1 MTQQRAKPESSAPG
15 KHAPDHGPQFERLR
29 SLVERDPG
37 LKDALDFAK
46 AGADVNTE
54 GDRSSPRRI
63 RRPYVSAPTL
73 PERARHK

>member
-1 MTQQRAKPESSAPG
+1 MPQDKTKPPSSAPAT
-15 KHAPDHGPQFERLR
+15 HPQFERLR
-29 SLVERDPG
+29 SLAERDPG

-46 AGADVNTE
+46 AGADVNAG

-73 PERARHK
+73 QERARHK

>member
-1 MTQQRAKPESSAPG
+1 MKERKPTPASATRE
-15 KHAPDHGPQFERLR
+15 KHPQLERLR
-29 SLVERDPG
+29 SLAERDPR

-46 AGADVNTE
+46 TATDLTPE
-54 GDRSSPRRI
+54 GDRSNPRRI